1 MFQKP
6 ISLTFIRSFIRSF
19 VYEEI
24 QQCDALTI
32 SMDNNVRS
40 KLTFSFL
47 VKSFNFPLP
56 FIIHKQLNMS
66 SLLSRRGVNL
76 RCRKMNAQRAPKG
89 APVTSRNAFEFPRG
103 LMPFWIVYHPYKEG
117 RYQSPMSCV
126 FFSRQT
132 KRFEVTRTFFFQ
144 FRRTFLTV
152 DQLEGSFMQAM
163 KGKLLVTIIQSNRF
177 ASHCASESVQTK
189 PSAVFEVSLFA

>member
-1 MFQKP
+1 MKLTTVRTTLRLPSKQLSLAIKLSVNTTRMKLFKRIDKMFQKP

-76 RCRKMNAQRAPKG
+76 RCRKMNA
-89 APVTSRNAFEFPRG
+89 
-103 LMPFWIVYHPYKEG
+103 
-117 RYQSPMSCV
+117 
-126 FFSRQT
+126 
-132 KRFEVTRTFFFQ
+132 
-144 FRRTFLTV
+144 
-152 DQLEGSFMQAM
+152 
-163 KGKLLVTIIQSNRF
+163 
-177 ASHCASESVQTK
+177 
-189 PSAVFEVSLFA
+189 